1 MNEKLTFEEMIHTIS
16 GFLDFCFD
24 SGIED
29 FESCEIAET
38 NLHLLVN
45 LLADKGI
52 TNFDELKDLLYGM
65 ENVR

>member
-1 MNEKLTFEEMIHTIS
+1 MNEKLTFKEMIDTIS

-29 FESCEIAET
+29 LKDCEIAES
-38 NLHLLVN
+38 NLYLLVN

-52 TNFDELKDLLYGM
+52 TNFDELQDLLYGM